1 MEINFI
7 ANDIVYEVTEDN
19 SYLVG
24 FADDKNEPKEYVIV
38 ERALEF
44 DEQDIKLGMD
54 SYYFEYSDQ
63 SNSGYGLCSKVVIR
77 QNEIVFSVKHKYE
90 DDITSITVSYK
101 DNAIEDIN
109 GVYPCS
115 YRMRYTPDRCSC
127 RLPLTFGSACFWES
141 FRYPKVD
148 MDRHCRRAWQAE
160 ANPSRTAGTSRRT
173 SAGLFAEARPPA
185 ASSWCVPNTFRPVTT
200 YAHTLHTDDVFLSAS
215 PQNTS
220 CIAPPSQMVAAG
232 R

>member
-7 ANDIVYEVTEDN
+7 ANEIVYEVTEYN

-63 SNSGYGLCSKVVIR
+63 SNSGYGLCDKVILR
-77 QNEIVFSVKHKYE
+77 QNEIVFSAKHKCM

-101 DNAIEDIN
+101 DNAIEDVN
-109 GVYPCS
+109 E
-115 YRMRYTPDRCSC
+115 YRKMLSNI
-127 RLPLTFGSACFWES
+127 FGDILIIEQ
-141 FRYPKVD
+141 V
-148 MDRHCRRAWQAE
+148 
-160 ANPSRTAGTSRRT
+160 ANK
-173 SAGLFAEARPPA
+173 
-185 ASSWCVPNTFRPVTT
+185 
-200 YAHTLHTDDVFLSAS
+200 
-215 PQNTS
+215 
-220 CIAPPSQMVAAG
+220 QMKP
-232 R
+232 